1 MEALLVDVYSPLV
14 EIFRDVFGDDEIV
27 IDSETTVD
35 DIEGWDSL
43 SHVRLIMEIEKR
55 FSIKF
60 QRADVVRLAN
70 VGELVDLILSAKN
83 G

>member
-1 MEALLVDVYSPLV
+1 MVDVYAKLV

-43 SHVRLIMEIEKR
+43 SHVRLIMEVEKR
-55 FSIKF
+55 FRIKF
-60 QRADVVRLAN
+60 QRADVVKLAN
-70 VGELVDLILSAKN
+70 VGELVGLIIAAKSS
-83 G
+83 

>member
-1 MEALLVDVYSPLV
+1 MVDVYAKLV

-55 FSIKF
+55 FRIKF
-60 QRADVVRLAN
+60 QRADVVKLAN
-70 VGELVDLILSAKN
+70 VGELVGLIIAAKSS
-83 G
+83 